1 MIVPAEPV
9 QRYRRAI
16 GRHAAPAN
24 LFPVEAGVCARDDSA
39 CRMLQGWQARPPFHV
54 VNSL

>member
-16 GRHAAPAN
+16 GHAAPASP
-24 LFPVEAGVCARDDSA
+24 FPIEAGVRARDDGA
-39 CRMLQGWQARPPFHV
+39 FRMPRDWRARPPLRV